1 MQKNNL
7 AIILSGGEGKR
18 FDPKIP
24 KQFFEINEKPIIK
37 ITVDKLL
44 ELNLFKKLIIVSGK
58 KYISRTKKLFDNDKI
73 IITEGGKTR
82 QRSVYK
88 GLIAGRDYK
97 FKNVIIHDAV
107 RPIFSKK
114 LVYKVLKSLEN
125 NPGVVPAL
133 KIVDSIRK
141 VKKNEYNNIL
151 RDDLQLIQ
159 TPQGFH
165 FDQIFEAHRK
175 YKKKEFTDDSMLL
188 YKLKKSIKL
197 ISGELSNFKITTKE
211 DYEFAKQVLDRD
223 KKMKDIRVGNG
234 FDVHK
239 FKKGNF
245 LILFGVK
252 IPFDKSLKGHSDAD
266 VGFHSI
272 VDAILGALC
281 LGDIGTH
288 FPPSESKW
296 KNKESIYFMKF
307 AKKKIVE
314 GNYQINNLDITLICE
329 KPKVI
334 EYKSEFLESVSNA
347 LATNPKI
354 INIKGT
360 TTEKLGFTGREEGI
374 ACQVSVVLSKR

>member
-18 FDPKIP
+18 FDPKLP
-24 KQFFEINEKPIIK
+24 KQFFKINKKPIIK
-37 ITVDKLL
+37 ITVEKLL
-44 ELNLFKKLIIVSGK
+44 ELNLFKKLIVVSGK
-58 KYISRTKKLFDNDKI
+58 KYLTKTKKLFDNDKI

-82 QRSVYK
+82 QSSVYK

-107 RPIFSKK
+107 RPFFSKK
-114 LVYKVLKSLEN
+114 LVSKVLKSLESN
-125 NPGVVPAL
+125 QAVVPSI
-133 KIVDSIRK
+133 KIFDSIRK
-141 VKKNEYNNIL
+141 IKKNEYKNIL

-165 FDQIFEAHRK
+165 YDEIIEAHLK

-211 DYEFAKQVLDRD
+211 DYEFAKQVLKKD
-223 KKMKDIRVGNG
+223 KQMKDIRVGSG

-252 IPFDKSLKGHSDAD
+252 IPFNKSLKGHSDAD

-288 FPPSESKW
+288 FPPSENKW

-307 AKKKIVE
+307 AKKK
-314 GNYQINNLDITLICE
+314 NY
-329 KPKVI
+329 
-334 EYKSEFLESVSNA
+334 
-347 LATNPKI
+347 
-354 INIKGT
+354 
-360 TTEKLGFTGREEGI
+360 
-374 ACQVSVVLSKR
+374 